1 MIVLRH
7 NNKTGQFEI
16 KSSDEKGRI
25 KNPVMITLNS
35 KDWLLTQTTAVSSVN
50 IFDGYKITPSTSQ
63 FVNNNGNSWD
73 TELLKKI
80 YKTFIGCH
88 NYKNHVQKPELSRG
102 IVLDAAPRKIW
113 LNKNEWNLYIDILV
127 ATSKK
132 EYPDWCKAIEDG
144 VIKYGSVGCSCS
156 TLQCSKCGEIASG
169 PSDFCSHMRWEKGQY
184 YIDKDTGMRLRV
196 SRMVTAYPNK
206 KGERCCNFTE
216 WSYLDNNPAYVGA
229 ALAYVLPIPN
239 DTNVTFACD
248 KRILNREAF
257 QIWKKDF
264 VSVKQM

>member
-7 NNKTGQFEI
+7 NNKTGQFEL

-88 NYKNHVQKPELSRG
+88 NYKNHVQKP
-102 IVLDAAPRKIW
+102 
-113 LNKNEWNLYIDILV
+113 
-127 ATSKK
+127 
-132 EYPDWCKAIEDG
+132 
-144 VIKYGSVGCSCS
+144 
-156 TLQCSKCGEIASG
+156 
-169 PSDFCSHMRWEKGQY
+169 
-184 YIDKDTGMRLRV
+184 
-196 SRMVTAYPNK
+196 
-206 KGERCCNFTE
+206 
-216 WSYLDNNPAYVGA
+216 
-229 ALAYVLPIPN
+229 
-239 DTNVTFACD
+239 
-248 KRILNREAF
+248 
-257 QIWKKDF
+257 
-264 VSVKQM
+264 